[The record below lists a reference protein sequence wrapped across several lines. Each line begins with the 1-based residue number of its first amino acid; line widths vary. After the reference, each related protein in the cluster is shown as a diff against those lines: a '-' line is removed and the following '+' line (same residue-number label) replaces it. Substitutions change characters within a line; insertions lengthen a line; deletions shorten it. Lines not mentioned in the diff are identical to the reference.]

1 MEKTNPVRLPIKL
14 GSHFSTGAP
23 IYHQMRTTGSVSQAP
38 FRIVDTQVS
47 VEVRA
52 RAESFLSTV
61 PADKNAQHG
70 DDNAPHYE

>member
-47 VEVRA
+47 VEVRT
-52 RAESFLSTV
+52 RSESFLSIV
-61 PADKNAQHG
+61 SADVNAQHG
-70 DDNAPHYE
+70 DDNASRHE